1 MKTEAEIKLLKKTIF
16 IVLSQRHFIV
26 LKKEERVNGRKF
38 NKALF
43 KRNDKKKTGNHIR
56 TKMNFVR
63 SLTRNGLQIFV
74 FRFSFHFCIK
84 TINENAP
91 VAFMFFLAQTLTDM
105 KTFQLLPAEY
115 RHHF

>member
-1 MKTEAEIKLLKKTIF
+1 MI
-16 IVLSQRHFIV
+16 
-26 LKKEERVNGRKF
+26 
-38 NKALF
+38 
-43 KRNDKKKTGNHIR
+43 KKKTGNHIR

-91 VAFMFFLAQTLTDM
+91 VAFMFFLAQALTDM